1 MGTYLRHAREL
12 LTLASSLPP
21 SAAEGPWDPSQ
32 LGLIAD
38 GAVLFDGDRVVAVGP
53 TRDLDPL
60 CVGLPA
66 LQVIEVGDRV
76 VAPGLVDAHTHSLFV
91 GSRADEYSLRV
102 QGAGYAAIAAR
113 GGGIVRSVT
122 ALRDADDTTLRKAL
136 DRRLAEM
143 LTHGT
148 TTVEVKTGYALD
160 ARHELRCLDLLDAA
174 GPWVVPTFLPL
185 HAVPPE
191 HRDHPDGRSR
201 FLEAMMA
208 LTAQVARGGKAR
220 FVDAYVDTAGFS
232 VDEARPLL
240 QRAKALGL
248 RARLHLGQFADIGG
262 CELAAALGAASG
274 DHLEHASDAGL
285 RAMAEAGVTAVLLP
299 GAAFSLG
306 QPMPDA
312 RRMRALGVSVALA
325 TDMNPGT
332 SHTASLPLMAAFG
345 VRQMGLST
353 VEAWHALTRV
363 PAQCLGLPDR
373 GRIAVGS
380 RADLV
385 IYDLPGWEALP
396 YDFGSPRAV
405 RVWRGGEEIGLSGP
419 GCT

>member
-1 MGTYLRHAREL
+1 VRTYLRHAREL
-12 LTLASSLPP
+12 LTLAQPLPP
-21 SAAEGPWDPSQ
+21 ASREAPWDPSL

-38 GAVLFDGDRVVAVGP
+38 GAVLFEGDRIVAVG
-53 TRDLDPL
+53 TTAALDPQCL
-60 CVGLPA
+60 GDPSLNV
-66 LQVIEVGDRV
+66 VEVGDRI

-113 GGGIVRSVT
+113 GGGIVRSV
-122 ALRDADDTTLRKAL
+122 ASLRGADDDTLRAHL
-136 DRRLAEM
+136 DAHLGQM
-143 LTHGT
+143 LRHGT

-160 ARHELRCLDLLDAA
+160 ATHERRCLEILHAA
-174 GPWVVPTFLPL
+174 GPSVVATFLPL

-191 HRDHPDGRSR
+191 HRGAPEGRAR
-201 FLEAMMA
+201 FVADMLA
-208 LTAQVARGGKAR
+208 LTEQVAAEGRAK
-220 FVDAYVDTAGFS
+220 FVDAYVDSAGFS

-240 QRAKALGL
+240 ERARALGL
-248 RARLHLGQFADIGG
+248 RARLHVGQFADIGG
-262 CELAAALGAASG
+262 CTLAAELGAASA

-285 RAMAEAGVTAVLLP
+285 DAMAAAHVAAVLLP

-312 RRMRALGVSVALA
+312 RRMRALGVSVCLA

-353 VEAWHALTRV
+353 VEAWHAITRA
-363 PAQCLGLPDR
+363 PAAALDLPQR
-373 GRIAVGS
+373 GHLSVGA
-380 RADLV
+380 RADVV
-385 IYDLPGWEALP
+385 IFDLPTWEALP
-396 YDFGSPRAV
+396 YDFGSPHAS
-405 RVWRGGEEIGLSGP
+405 RVWRGGVAIDLSAP
-419 GCT
+419 ARR